1 MPLHAK
7 ILAGLL
13 TINVLLGLYPL
24 GEDAN
29 GQAIFSVVIRVL
41 LLVGFLKGSEGVRTL
56 LLIGAFLSMLIGGFG
71 LVIALPLLST
81 AGFLGAVLVI
91 TSAYSVGVGL
101 YMMWALRTEEVQHW
115 MLNRSLGG
123 QLDD

>member
-13 TINVLLGLYPL
+13 TFNFLLGLYPL
-24 GEDAN
+24 LEGAN
-29 GQAIFSVVIRVL
+29 GQAIASLVIRAL
-41 LLVGFLKGSEGVRTL
+41 LLLGFLKGSEGVRTL
-56 LLIGAFLSMLIGGFG
+56 LLIGAFLSVILGGFG
-71 LVIALPLLST
+71 LMLALPLMGKAGSAGVLLVGMATYST
-81 AGFLGAVLVI
+81 V
-91 TSAYSVGVGL
+91 VGV
-101 YMMWALRTEEVQHW
+101 YMLWALRNAEVQHW